1 MQPAVALQA
10 GWSDLLGALL
20 MVAGAAALAAHA
32 LGFGRARAG
41 PSHILRT
48 YRPAE
53 WCRQSAPGRLRPMD
67 EEHQW
72 QKLAA
77 ILERGFAQVGAAAD
91 LHTRAAEALEAID
104 KEVLALRADYS
115 LGKALS
121 SRPRDTQ
128 PIPAPAPAPL
138 AA

>member
-1 MQPAVALQA
+1 MQPAMPLQA
-10 GWSDLLGALL
+10 GWCELLGVLL
-20 MVAGAAALAAHA
+20 IVAGAALAMHA
-32 LGFGRARAG
+32 LSFGRARAG
-41 PSHILRT
+41 SAHILRA

-77 ILERGFAQVGAAAD
+77 IVERGFAQVEAAAD
-91 LHTRAAEALEAID
+91 LHARAAEALEAVD
-104 KEVLALRADYS
+104 DELLGLRADAP
-115 LGKALS
+115 GKALS
-121 SRPRDTQ
+121 PRPRDAQ
-128 PIPAPAPAPL
+128 NMPAPAPAPL